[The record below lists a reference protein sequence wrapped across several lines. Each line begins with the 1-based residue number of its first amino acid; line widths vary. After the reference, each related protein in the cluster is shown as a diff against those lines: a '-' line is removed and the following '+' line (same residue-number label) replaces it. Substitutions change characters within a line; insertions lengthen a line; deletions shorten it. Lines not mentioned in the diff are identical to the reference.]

1 MLGVP
6 FRGVDRYLNKT
17 SLKPQLLSHFVV
29 EDRQMSDVFPF
40 SKYLFGLAQFT
51 SENFVVTNVGFLV

>member
-6 FRGVDRYLNKT
+6 FREVDRYLDKN

-29 EDRQMSDVFPF
+29 EDRQMSDVFLF